1 LIVDFTLFIKQDIK
15 NWQLQNLLSMTVDFT
30 LLAIVEAIKIT
41 EEIKLKQDS
50 KYKQIK
56 PKNEEQK
63 N

>member
-1 LIVDFTLFIKQDIK
+1 
-15 NWQLQNLLSMTVDFT
+15 MTVDFT
-30 LLAIVEAIKIT
+30 LLAIVAAIKIT